1 MANIRT
7 VLSTLLGPGF
17 AKETGQVSVPVEG
30 RPDRIDHDLIG
41 LSDAD
46 AMWYYERRNWRGRD

>member
-1 MANIRT
+1 MANIKT
-7 VLSTLLGPGF
+7 LLSTLLGPGF
-17 AKETGQVSVPVEG
+17 AQEAAQAPVPAEG
-30 RPDRIDHDLIG
+30 GLDRIDYDLIG